1 MLEKSAAADS
11 KVALRE
17 LADRMRRTTA
27 LFEWHDGPLV
37 QAMHGGD
44 LILLD
49 EISLADDSVLERL
62 NSVLEPSRTLVLAEK
77 GGRDLDD
84 IQVVGADGFQ
94 ILATMNPGGDFGKKE
109 LSPALRNRFTEI
121 WVPHVDNAEDL
132 IQIIN
137 SRWVDAALAPFG
149 PQILEFGSWF
159 ASTVG
164 ITDGLGVGL
173 RDILAWVDFLNVA
186 SRRLSSTYAF
196 LPASLVRPLTNFP
209 ALGPRPLPRAPP
221 HTLSTFKRIQSD
233 PSFAGLRSLSPTRS
247 TRAH

>member
-1 MLEKSAAADS
+1 
-11 KVALRE
+11 
-17 LADRMRRTTA
+17 MRRTTA

-37 QAMHGGD
+37 QAMHSGD

-77 GGRDLDD
+77 GGRDHDD
-84 IQVVGADGFQ
+84 IHVVGAEGFQ

-137 SRWVDAALAPFG
+137 SRWHDVSLEPFG
-149 PQILEFGSWF
+149 PQILEFGQWF
-159 ASTVG
+159 AETVG

-186 SRRLSSTYAF
+186 FLRLTSSLYV
-196 LPASLVRPLTNFP
+196 LSLF
-209 ALGPRPLPRAPP
+209 
-221 HTLSTFKRIQSD
+221 F
-233 PSFAGLRSLSPTRS
+233 SFSSWSFR
-247 TRAH
+247 